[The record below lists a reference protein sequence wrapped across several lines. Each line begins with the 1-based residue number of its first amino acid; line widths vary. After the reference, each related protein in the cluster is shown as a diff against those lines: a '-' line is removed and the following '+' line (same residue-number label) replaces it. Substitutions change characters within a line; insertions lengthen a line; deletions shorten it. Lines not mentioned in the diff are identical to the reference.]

1 MDVLKHVS
9 SEIAKLKPYEAGKPI
24 ELVADELGLSPEDI
38 IKMASNESPIGPSKL
53 ALKAMKKA
61 ASQMHLY
68 PDAGGTILKER
79 IAQQFEVTPDEIVLG
94 NGSNEI
100 LEFIGHTFMG
110 PGKSVVVSQYA
121 FIVYRLLGKLFG
133 SEVIEVPTISK
144 YGHDLDGI
152 LEAITEETSVVIL
165 CNPNNPTG
173 TLVTQAAIDKF
184 MKAVPTDVLVV
195 FDEAYAE
202 ICLGNMP
209 NTIQFVKENRNCVV
223 LRTFSKAYGLA
234 GLRVG
239 FGLGPA
245 PIIEALQKPRQ
256 PFNCNRMAQITA
268 VAAMDDQ
275 AFVKKCVRIYKKGK
289 KYLEGEFKKLE
300 LDYVPTSANFILVKT
315 ENGRRVFEE
324 LQKREMIIRSMDAYG
339 LPSWIRVSIGTMEQ
353 NEIFIKKLRE
363 VICK

>member
-9 SEIAKLKPYEAGKPI
+9 SEVAKLKPYEAGKPI
-24 ELVADELGLSPEDI
+24 ELVAEELGLDPAEI

-53 ALKAMKKA
+53 AIKAMKSSVA
-61 ASQMHLY
+61 EMHLY
-68 PDAGGTILKER
+68 PDAGGTILR
-79 IAQQFEVTPDEIVLG
+79 DRLAQEFDVTADQIILG

-110 PGKSVVVSQYA
+110 PGKSVVVSEYA
-121 FIVYRLLGKLFG
+121 FVVYRLLAKLFG
-133 SEVIEVPTISK
+133 SEIIEVPTIK
-144 YGHDLDGI
+144 QFGHDLDGI
-152 LEAITEETSVVIL
+152 LAAITEDTSVVIL

-173 TLVTQAAIDKF
+173 TLVTQSAIDKF
-184 MKAVPTDVLVV
+184 MQQVPTDVLVV

-202 ICLGNMP
+202 ICLGKMP
-209 NTIQFVKENRNCVV
+209 ETIQFVKENRNCVV

-256 PFNCNRMAQITA
+256 PFNCNRMAQIAA
-268 VAAMDDQ
+268 VAALDDQ
-275 AFVKKCVRIYKKGK
+275 AFVKKCIRMYRKGK

-300 LDYVPTSANFILVKT
+300 LDYVPTTTNFILVKT

-324 LQKREMIIRSMDAYG
+324 LQKRELIIRPMDGYG
-339 LPSWIRVSIGTMEQ
+339 LPSWIRVSIGTPAQ

>member
-1 MDVLKHVS
+1 
-9 SEIAKLKPYEAGKPI
+9 
-24 ELVADELGLSPEDI
+24 
-38 IKMASNESPIGPSKL
+38 
-53 ALKAMKKA
+53 
-61 ASQMHLY
+61 MHLY

-79 IAQQFEVTPDEIVLG
+79 IGQEFGLESDQIILG

-110 PGKSVVVSQYA
+110 PGKSIVVSEYA
-121 FIVYRLLGKLFG
+121 FVVYRLLAKLFG
-133 SEVIEVPTISK
+133 SEVIEVPTVDNF
-144 YGHDLDGI
+144 GHDLNGI
-152 LEAITEETSVVIL
+152 LAAITDDTSVVIL

-173 TLVTQAAIDKF
+173 TLVTQSAIGDF
-184 MKAVPTDVLVV
+184 MQKVPKDVLVV

-202 ICLGNMP
+202 ICLGKMP
-209 NTIQFVKENRNCVV
+209 ETIKFVKENRNCVV

-245 PIIEALQKPRQ
+245 PIVEALQKPRQ
-256 PFNCNRMAQITA
+256 PFNCNRMAQIAA
-268 VAAMDDQ
+268 VAAMDDHG
-275 AFVKKCVRIYKKGK
+275 FVKKCVRLYRKGK
-289 KYLEGEFKKLE
+289 KYLEDEFTKLG
-300 LDYVPTSANFILVKT
+300 LDFVPTTTNFILVKT

-324 LQKREMIIRSMDAYG
+324 LQKREMIIRPMDGYG